1 LTVFDL
7 RAFSQQNGIW
17 KLSEKLSEISVD
29 SFGNC
34 QPMTL
39 QNFGNCQPNFGNCS
53 LHPLH
58 HPLHH
63 PNTTEKRLNHRNPE
77 NRRIFATDALDVL
90 KKSGLNLVSK
100 LQRCHFFWPIFNGRF
115 HDITYKTSSFRADSS
130 FSRTPLRPLP
140 NTQRVQFSM
149 GFLQFSPPLK
159 PPTSQCKMR
168 PIRIGTPDFCY
179 IVMWGVRGEKM

>member
-1 LTVFDL
+1 M
-7 RAFSQQNGIW
+7 
-17 KLSEKLSEISVD
+17 E
-29 SFGNC
+29 FGNC
-34 QPMTL
+34 QK
-39 QNFGNCQPNFGNCS
+39 NCQKFRLTVLETVS
-53 LHPLH
+53 HPLH

-63 PNTTEKRLNHRNPE
+63 PNTTERRLNHRNPE